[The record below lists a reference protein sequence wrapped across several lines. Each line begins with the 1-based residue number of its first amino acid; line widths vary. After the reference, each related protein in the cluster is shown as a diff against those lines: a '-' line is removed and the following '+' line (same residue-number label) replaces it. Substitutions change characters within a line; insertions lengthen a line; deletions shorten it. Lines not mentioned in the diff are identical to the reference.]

1 MQRNTILVAAVA
13 AMMAFGT
20 GVRAQDTTTTTT
32 APMDS
37 TSAAMPMSGDMSSGT
52 PDFKMLNN
60 KTFDYTDLMA
70 AKARGLSDDQ
80 VATVAKIADKT
91 GVPFRDVA
99 DAVIRGVTFAK
110 MADMYNLR
118 LQDVLDV
125 NDEKAKIDTY
135 KTTYEMTGWKNVGNM
150 GNDMSEGMT
159 DNSGMTTAMP
169 STSSTTSDPTGTSST
184 TTTTTTTTGQ

>member
-1 MQRNTILVAAVA
+1 MKRNFVLVGAVA
-13 AMMAFGT
+13 AMLAFGT
-20 GVRAQDTTTTTT
+20 GVRAQDATT
-32 APMDS
+32 P
-37 TSAAMPMSGDMSSGT
+37 AAMPMSGDMSGGMMSGT

-70 AKARGLSDDQ
+70 AKARGLSEDQ

-91 GVPFRDVA
+91 GMPFRDIS

-110 MADMYNLR
+110 MADMYNLK
-118 LQDVLDV
+118 LNDVLDV

-135 KTTYEMTGWKNVGNM
+135 KMTYEMTGWKNVGMSGDMDNGM
-150 GNDMSEGMT
+150 SNGMDMSGS
-159 DNSGMTTAMP
+159 NAMP
-169 STSSTTSDPTGTSST
+169 STSPMTSGATGTSN